1 MVKKKS
7 VISSLASLGLVIGL
21 VSGRATAQM
30 PHDMNETQPH
40 QTEQTGQFR
49 RIEQPLS
56 NKIAVTVGGLGLIG
70 LELWWFLLSKPKS
83 RKATTQG
90 GVQEV
95 TVTVDG
101 GYEPSQI
108 VVQAGQPVRLNFD
121 RRDPSSCLEEVRF
134 PDFRIAQELPL
145 NQVTS
150 IEFTPNKPGQYEF
163 TCGMNMFR
171 GVVDVQP
178 EDVPGNA
185 PGNAPKNSSGNSSGN
200 ANVNVVSTTSQS
212 SPRPAH
218 SPSAEPSVEA
228 KKTSEGTQDAT
239 IIVEKGYAPKRVIV
253 EAGYPTRLHIQ
264 RNNTS
269 PCYDH
274 LLIPDF
280 AIAITVPPNQT
291 TTIEFTPK
299 QPGEYEFMC
308 GMKMNRGVIEVRPAN
323 PSSVTPSSTKAQLAQ
338 G

>member
-30 PHDMNETQPH
+30 PHDMNETQTH

-56 NKIAVTVGGLGLIG
+56 NKVAVTIGGLGLIG

-145 NQVTS
+145 NQVTA

-178 EDVPGNA
+178 EDVSGKP
-185 PGNAPKNSSGNSSGN
+185 PKNSSGN
-200 ANVNVVSTTSQS
+200 ANMNVVSTVSQS
-212 SPRPAH
+212 SPNPAY
-218 SPSAEPSVEA
+218 SPSAELSVEA
-228 KKTSEGTQDAT
+228 KKTLEETQDVT
-239 IIVEKGYAPKRVIV
+239 ITVDKGYTPKRVIV

-269 PCYDH
+269 PCYDQ

-280 AIAITVPPNQT
+280 AIAVTVPPNQT

-323 PSSVTPSSTKAQLAQ
+323 PSSVNPSNTKTQIA
-338 G
+338 